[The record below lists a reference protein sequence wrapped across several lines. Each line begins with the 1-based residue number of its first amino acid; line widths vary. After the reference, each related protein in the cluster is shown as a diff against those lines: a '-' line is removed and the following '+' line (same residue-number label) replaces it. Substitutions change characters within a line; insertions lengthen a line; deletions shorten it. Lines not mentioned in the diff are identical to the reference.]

1 MPHAVT
7 HVLIVIILLEL
18 FRHYFVKNKKTFPLH
33 YVLIGGIAGLIPDLD
48 VAISYFLYFFNLN
61 YIQIHRIFLHNLF
74 VPLIFVLLA
83 FLSYGFKSKK
93 LAHRH
98 LKLRNIFLVIA
109 FGCFFHL
116 LLDATLAGYIMPFF
130 PFSNLSVGL
139 DLVKYTPITWQGSI
153 IPSIDAALL
162 ILWLISL
169 EIRHKIS
176 SFFEKI

>member
-48 VAISYFLYFFNLN
+48 VAISYFFNLN

-109 FGCFFHL
+109 FGCFVHL
-116 LLDATLAGYIMPFF
+116 ALDIVVAGTIMPFF

-139 DLVKYTPITWQGSI
+139 DLVKYTPITWQDSL
-153 IPSIDAALL
+153 IPSIDAL
-162 ILWLISL
+162 ILVLWLISL
-169 EIRHKIS
+169 ELRHKIS
-176 SFFEKI
+176 SFI